1 MRIVYI
7 CYVGW
12 KVKGT
17 AVKRQWTVKRKRQH
31 KAVEG
36 QGNGSEKAVDGQ
48 EETAV
53 KRQWTVTER
62 QHKAMLVPQC
72 L

>member
-36 QGNGSEKAVDGQ
+36 QGNGSEKAVDGHGKAAQ
-48 EETAV
+48 GNAGAAV
-53 KRQWTVTER
+53 FVVGRR
-62 QHKAMLVPQC
+62 GD
-72 L
+72 